1 MTTSKADG
9 SAANVDDS
17 DWLGYGAYADALWER
32 TRRALDKDKD
42 GKKPLGDDPLVIGIF
57 GEWGAGKSALLKLV
71 HKRAE
76 ANLAAQIA
84 NRAEDP
90 GFSLTV
96 PVWFQPWKYEHEE
109 HLHVPMVVH
118 VLNALKDA
126 LKQDASVV
134 QSLVETGSKALVVV
148 EETVPAIAKAAK
160 AAKAIFPVVQ
170 KILKSISFFGVSID
184 LPDDLEDWLEAAAD
198 AGGTKEKDKTDSGGK
213 RPGGKSTLEV
223 APKHAA
229 DGSYFYR
236 IHELLGA
243 LTRPGSY

>member
-1 MTTSKADG
+1 MLFRLNPCESAVKPPETAQNHVHRRQSIGHSREFLKNAPAMTNPTASP
-9 SAANVDDS
+9 SQAASDTS
-17 DWLGYGAYADALWER
+17 DWLGYGAYADALWSR
-32 TRRALDKDKD
+32 TMRALDKDKD

-84 NRAEDP
+84 NRAKDP

-126 LKQDASVV
+126 VKA
-134 QSLVETGSKALVVV
+134 GSHR
-148 EETVPAIAKAAK
+148 
-160 AAKAIFPVVQ
+160 
-170 KILKSISFFGVSID
+170 
-184 LPDDLEDWLEAAAD
+184 
-198 AGGTKEKDKTDSGGK
+198 
-213 RPGGKSTLEV
+213 RP
-223 APKHAA
+223 
-229 DGSYFYR
+229 
-236 IHELLGA
+236 I
-243 LTRPGSY
+243 PG